1 MYKTIISILLFISA
15 LHGDNIK
22 SPAAFLGYGL
32 GEKFTFHHKVV
43 SYFKHVSDASPN
55 VKLISYGKTYEQR
68 PLLVAVI
75 SSEENINI
83 IEDIRLD
90 NLKRAGVIKGKT
102 TDSKVGIVWL
112 SYNVHGN
119 EANSTEAAMKTL
131 YALTNKENK
140 ETQAWLENTV
150 VILDPCINPDGRDR
164 YANWFRMT
172 ASRWPDAN
180 PLSIEHMEPW
190 PGGRTNHYYFD
201 LNRDWAW
208 QTQIE
213 SQSRIKLYNQW
224 LPHIHVDFHEQGVN
238 SPYYFAPAAEPFHEY
253 ITDWQR
259 ELQTMIGKNHSKYFD
274 KNSWLYFTK
283 EVFDLLYPS
292 YGDTYPTYNG
302 AIGMTYEQ
310 AGHSRGGLAVE
321 TEDGDTLTLN
331 DRLTHHYTTGLSTI
345 EVASNNVDKILLEF
359 SRFFEE
365 GKKNPPGKYTSYI
378 ISKNNNEDKI
388 KDLKSWLNA
397 NGIEHGLVST
407 SKSIKGFS
415 YLKGKTEQLK
425 VSKGDIIISAKQS
438 KSVLVQIL
446 FEPQTTLRDTMT
458 YDITAW
464 SIPYV
469 FGLKSYA
476 VKSDVKF
483 SKARYFKPKYEI
495 VDKSPYA
502 YLLPW
507 EGINDVRFLAN
518 LFKNDIVSRVSE
530 EPFSIEGRE
539 FNRGTLVITR
549 KGNEKHGSK
558 FDEIIKNAGK
568 KYDRRLFTVNTGFVT
583 KGKDFGS
590 SSMRV
595 VKRPKIGLVSGDGVS
610 SSRYGEVWHYFER
623 QIEFPVTVLGTDYFM
638 QIPKHNFD
646 ILIFPG
652 GGHNYLDR
660 EALIE
665 LRSWVRSGG
674 KLIVMD
680 SSLDKFVDQK
690 GFGLKK
696 YATDVEKESSEKR
709 DNERELSERL
719 RHYKDRQRS
728 ELSQNAY
735 GSIIKIKMDKSH
747 PLAFGYGD
755 EYFSLKLRNNRY
767 AYLHNGWNVG
777 TVADSTSIVSGFVG
791 YKAQE
796 NFRESMVFG
805 VEDIGRGSIIY
816 MADNPLFRG
825 FWYNGKLLFANAIFI
840 VGN

>member
-1 MYKTIISILLFISA
+1 MYKTIISILLFISV

-140 ETQAWLENTV
+140 EAQAWLENTV

-660 EALIE
+660 KALIE

>member
-1 MYKTIISILLFISA
+1 
-15 LHGDNIK
+15 
-22 SPAAFLGYGL
+22 
-32 GEKFTFHHKVV
+32 
-43 SYFKHVSDASPN
+43 
-55 VKLISYGKTYEQR
+55 
-68 PLLVAVI
+68 
-75 SSEENINI
+75 
-83 IEDIRLD
+83 
-90 NLKRAGVIKGKT
+90 
-102 TDSKVGIVWL
+102 
-112 SYNVHGN
+112 
-119 EANSTEAAMKTL
+119 
-131 YALTNKENK
+131 
-140 ETQAWLENTV
+140 
-150 VILDPCINPDGRDR
+150 
-164 YANWFRMT
+164 
-172 ASRWPDAN
+172 
-180 PLSIEHMEPW
+180 
-190 PGGRTNHYYFD
+190 
-201 LNRDWAW
+201 
-208 QTQIE
+208 
-213 SQSRIKLYNQW
+213 
-224 LPHIHVDFHEQGVN
+224 
-238 SPYYFAPAAEPFHEY
+238 
-253 ITDWQR
+253 
-259 ELQTMIGKNHSKYFD
+259 
-274 KNSWLYFTK
+274 
-283 EVFDLLYPS
+283 
-292 YGDTYPTYNG
+292 
-302 AIGMTYEQ
+302 
-310 AGHSRGGLAVE
+310 
-321 TEDGDTLTLN
+321 
-331 DRLTHHYTTGLSTI
+331 
-345 EVASNNVDKILLEF
+345 
-359 SRFFEE
+359 
-365 GKKNPPGKYTSYI
+365 
-378 ISKNNNEDKI
+378 
-388 KDLKSWLNA
+388 
-397 NGIEHGLVST
+397 HGLVST

-464 SIPYV
+464 AIPYV

-549 KGNEKHGSK
+549 KGNEKHDSK

-660 EALIE
+660 DALIE